1 MSLRLIMG
9 PMFAGKTT
17 KIIELLSN
25 PFYKNMKS
33 LNINYSKNNRY
44 GTDENITHDGNKI
57 NTTYKVKIEKLN
69 NIVFGE
75 LYPYYKQSDLIIIDE
90 CQFYEDLFSFVNNG
104 INIDKK
110 HFICAGLNG
119 DSDRKIFGKVYQLLP
134 IVDSIYFIKGKCEC
148 GKESL
153 FSKRIINDSNQICIG
168 DNTSYKPV
176 CRDCY
181 NLNNVNS

>member
-57 NTTYKVKIEKLN
+57 NTTYKGPQWRSYNTNRNYNYANLHGALIWYCQNKNINYMLIETCKKDSYIRRQKITHTILEY
-69 NIVFGE
+69 I
-75 LYPYYKQSDLIIIDE
+75 YYKYL
-90 CQFYEDLFSFVNNG
+90 
-104 INIDKK
+104 
-110 HFICAGLNG
+110 
-119 DSDRKIFGKVYQLLP
+119 
-134 IVDSIYFIKGKCEC
+134 
-148 GKESL
+148 
-153 FSKRIINDSNQICIG
+153 
-168 DNTSYKPV
+168 T
-176 CRDCY
+176 
-181 NLNNVNS
+181 